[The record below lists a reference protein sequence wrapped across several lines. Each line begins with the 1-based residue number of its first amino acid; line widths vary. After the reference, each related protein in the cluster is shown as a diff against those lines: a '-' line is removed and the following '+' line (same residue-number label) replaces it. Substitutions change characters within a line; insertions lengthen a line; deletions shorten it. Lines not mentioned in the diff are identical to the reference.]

1 MIRRLAQ
8 FWLCW
13 QLLKKKGV
21 KWTKSDF
28 SLLLCIPA
36 QNCKL
41 DLRFSLSKNYRS
53 FDFLSKHNI
62 SSELTNCACLI
73 TPRCPSVRHHARSW
87 FIPEK
92 IPTWQ
97 WMHTQFCKTICFL
110 FLWKS
115 SCLTFPTPAFVFNA
129 VKGLQIWTLWIFAI
143 CIVSCPNI
151 SLVHHVL
158 ILSRSLDLTHHKLMR
173 TRTYVK
179 LHFRCVFSCRQV
191 GSIYLMQGEF
201 AESICF

>member
-1 MIRRLAQ
+1 MHCATTTFNQ
-8 FWLCW
+8 
-13 QLLKKKGV
+13 
-21 KWTKSDF
+21 S
-28 SLLLCIPA
+28 SLRHCARKARGCHTVVPSSFFAWIP
-36 QNCKL
+36 
-41 DLRFSLSKNYRS
+41 
-53 FDFLSKHNI
+53 
-62 SSELTNCACLI
+62 
-73 TPRCPSVRHHARSW
+73 VRKVSGNVLPW
-87 FIPEK
+87 F
-92 IPTWQ
+92 TC
-97 WMHTQFCKTICFL
+97 TTR
-110 FLWKS
+110 WKS
-115 SCLTFPTPAFVFNA
+115 SCLTFPTPAFVFSA
-129 VKGLQIWTLWIFAI
+129 VCESFTNLDALIFAI